1 MNRTAR
7 IIIVVALA
15 AAIVIVLQAR
25 RRRNAAAIANQN
37 PAAVALPGEPEM
49 PATAKESVRLPR
61 LPRLLDLGAEACVP
75 CRMMAP
81 ILDQLRTEYEGRLEV
96 IFIDVRTN
104 PDAAREHKIRVIPT
118 QIFFAADG
126 TEVFRHEGFFSREE
140 ILAKWRELGH
150 AFEKND
156 ADEPPAP
163 AAGAGTEAADE

>member
-1 MNRTAR
+1 MNRKTR

-15 AAIVIVLQAR
+15 AAVVIVLQAR
-25 RRRNAAAIANQN
+25 RRRNAAAIASQG
-37 PAAVALPGEPEM
+37 PAAVAQPGQPEM
-49 PATAKESVRLPR
+49 PATAKKSVR
-61 LPRLLDLGAEACVP
+61 LPRLLDLGAETCVP

-96 IFIDVRTN
+96 VFVDVRTN

-150 AFEKND
+150 AFEKNE

-163 AAGAGTEAADE
+163 AGGAGKEAADE